1 MTTSRKNAA
10 TLVGKDNAMAFLKG
24 QNIFDIMLLNSLEEK
39 KRNLLKSVPTSR
51 MDKES
56 IDIAVA
62 NTERAIKLMRQSLR
76 ISAE

>member
-1 MTTSRKNAA
+1 
-10 TLVGKDNAMAFLKG
+10 
-24 QNIFDIMLLNSLEEK
+24 MLLNSLEEK

-56 IDIAVA
+56 IDIAIA
-62 NTERAIKLMRQSLR
+62 NTDRAIKLMRQSLR